1 MKKVTLKTND
11 ILNAFN
17 VISTAKYTKLD
28 DADKVKVWK
37 IARALKPVADKFND
51 DRDDAAKTH
60 LPTEDFEERRQK
72 AQQYQMML
80 SDKNADMTQAPMSP
94 SQFWKFYEDNA
105 KYNKLV
111 EDCLSD
117 VGKKEVEVEFEPLS
131 EEAFGK
137 LMSSNDWVMEQA
149 RALGDIICE

>member
-17 VISTAKYTKLD
+17 VISNAKYTKLD

-60 LPTEDFEERRQK
+60 LPT
-72 AQQYQMML
+72 
-80 SDKNADMTQAPMSP
+80 
-94 SQFWKFYEDNA
+94 
-105 KYNKLV
+105 
-111 EDCLSD
+111 
-117 VGKKEVEVEFEPLS
+117 
-131 EEAFGK
+131 
-137 LMSSNDWVMEQA
+137 
-149 RALGDIICE
+149 